1 MKSARAKVLHTVG
14 GQPMILRAVQTAEC
28 IGADRLVVVVGH
40 QAEAVAQA
48 VSSRAQI
55 VLQKDQLG
63 TGHAVLQAADLL
75 RDKSDLV
82 VVMYA

>member
-1 MKSARAKVLHTVG
+1 
-14 GQPMILRAVQTAEC
+14 
-28 IGADRLVVVVGH
+28 
-40 QAEAVAQA
+40 
-48 VSSRAQI
+48 I

-82 VVMYA
+82 VVMYADMPLLRPKTLQQLVEAQRANAEGCLTMLTVTLPNPHGFGRVVRAPDGSVAAIV